1 MLNICY
7 TFISNFKGEKVPKI
21 KKCDGFLAC
30 RTTKGIETEI
40 KSVCEAH
47 QREVSEVLNYL
58 LRIFID
64 DVGKIKTK
72 FLNGGH
78 KKEEPAF

>member
-30 RTTKGIETEI
+30 RTTKAMETEI
-40 KSVCEAH
+40 KAICDANN
-47 QREVSEVLNYL
+47 REVSEVLNYL
-58 LRIFID
+58 CRIFIS
-64 DVGKIKTK
+64 DVSKIKTK
-72 FLNGGH
+72 FLNGGY
-78 KKEEPAF
+78 KREEYAI